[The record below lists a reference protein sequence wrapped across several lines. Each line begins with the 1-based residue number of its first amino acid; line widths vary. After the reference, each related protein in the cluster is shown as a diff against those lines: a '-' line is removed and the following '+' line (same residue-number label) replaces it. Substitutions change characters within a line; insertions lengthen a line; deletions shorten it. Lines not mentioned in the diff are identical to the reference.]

1 MRFEISHV
9 LDAIERHLT
18 TEVALAQAV
27 VDVGEV
33 AWYEALDG
41 GRPVN
46 LLRLGQAVDA
56 LARHLGEDAVMVYPV
71 AGRPLLTDADLTSKE
86 RMVLGRWASDGQ
98 IEVVPAVADRV
109 PEVGDITGLP
119 IVTRGSFAGL
129 ERRYPWLRGQ
139 PDRVLQ
145 LVPAETGARL
155 LGSVPGPAQPPPPG
169 SALLS
174 RIWRCQRRDCPTFGD
189 RRAMSQAVPRMRAG
203 VPICPRHEEPLTNVG
218 AKPPSMTLV
227 VAIDGAV
234 RERFVVRMG
243 RPLVVGRS
251 PDDPDGIRIGEWLT
265 GDAAAMV
272 SRSHVRLELRDD
284 ALYAVDM
291 STNGT
296 IVRSRSGPYSAADE
310 VHLTGAPAYPLKPWD
325 TVELYQ
331 GVTVSR
337 ADRHVGRSSEGPGS
351 VMGDAPTITMRPN
364 F

>member
-1 MRFEISHV
+1 
-9 LDAIERHLT
+9 
-18 TEVALAQAV
+18 
-27 VDVGEV
+27 
-33 AWYEALDG
+33 
-41 GRPVN
+41 
-46 LLRLGQAVDA
+46 
-56 LARHLGEDAVMVYPV
+56 
-71 AGRPLLTDADLTSKE
+71 
-86 RMVLGRWASDGQ
+86 
-98 IEVVPAVADRV
+98 
-109 PEVGDITGLP
+109 
-119 IVTRGSFAGL
+119 
-129 ERRYPWLRGQ
+129 
-139 PDRVLQ
+139 
-145 LVPAETGARL
+145 
-155 LGSVPGPAQPPPPG
+155 
-169 SALLS
+169 
-174 RIWRCQRRDCPTFGD
+174 
-189 RRAMSQAVPRMRAG
+189 MRAG

-227 VAIDGAV
+227 VAVDGAV

-272 SRSHVRLELRDD
+272 SRSHVRLELRED

-296 IVRSRSGPYSAADE
+296 VVRSRSGPYSAADE
-310 VHLTGAPAYPLKPWD
+310 VHLTGAPPYPLKPWD

-337 ADRHVGRSSEGPGS
+337 ADRPVGRSSEGPGS